1 MGKKNRKRIEKDKDK
16 LIEKDRIEWKKKVG
30 KEGKII
36 DRNVLIK
43 FSQRCRDLTKF
54 Y

>member
-36 DRNVLIK
+36 DRNVLNK
-43 FSQRCRDLTKF
+43 FRPSSLDLSSI
-54 Y
+54 

>member
-1 MGKKNRKRIEKDKDK
+1 MGKKNRKRIEKDKDKDK

-36 DRNVLIK
+36 DRNVLNK
-43 FSQRCRDLTKF
+43 FRLV
-54 Y
+54 